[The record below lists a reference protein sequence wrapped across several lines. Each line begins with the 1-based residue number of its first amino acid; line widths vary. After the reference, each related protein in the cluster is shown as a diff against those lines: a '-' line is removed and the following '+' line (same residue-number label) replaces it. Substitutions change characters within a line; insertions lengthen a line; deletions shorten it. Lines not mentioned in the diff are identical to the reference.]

1 MGGKR
6 LKRMLRLH
14 RDSPRMA
21 ALGMI
26 DMFAGRATDGAV
38 AAAIR
43 YQAYIEATIT
53 TIKKG

>member
-1 MGGKR
+1 
-6 LKRMLRLH
+6 MLRLH